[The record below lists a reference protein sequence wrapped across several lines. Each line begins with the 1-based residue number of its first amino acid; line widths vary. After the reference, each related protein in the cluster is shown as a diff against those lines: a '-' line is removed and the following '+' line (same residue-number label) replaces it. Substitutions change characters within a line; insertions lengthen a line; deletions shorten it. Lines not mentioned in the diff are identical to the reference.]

1 MLVESP
7 FYVMR
12 ELAGRQEAVDIA
24 QAMASLDRSTPPRR
38 IRVNVLRMLTVAAH
52 MLSWAAFFVVVFWPY
67 GYSSMSQLTYP
78 DGETFGVIMGHSPGP
93 FRRYLGLGEISL
105 LLIPTVLTAFA
116 VWLVW
121 WRDVLSGRAKL
132 AMWGLATLCLAFC
145 SVPIWFVKE
154 ADISFIGVFNL
165 PAAAALVVSALF
177 VSINRQAP
185 DGSGIED

>member
-1 MLVESP
+1 MKIS
-7 FYVMR
+7 
-12 ELAGRQEAVDIA
+12 
-24 QAMASLDRSTPPRR
+24 
-38 IRVNVLRMLTVAAH
+38 RMLPVAAH

-67 GYSSMSQLTYP
+67 GYSSMSQFTYP
-78 DGETFGVIMGHSPGP
+78 DGETFGMIMGHSPGP

-132 AMWGLATLCLAFC
+132 AMWGLATLSLAFC

-154 ADISFIGVFNL
+154 ADISFIGVFFL
-165 PAAAALVVSALF
+165 PAAAALVVSAMC
-177 VSINRQAP
+177 VSVNKQAP
-185 DGSGIED
+185 AASGIED